1 MCVKLEVFAHFKAQS
16 SAPSS
21 SPPSP
26 SLPSLRVFLEN
37 RHQACSYLRNSAFL
51 FSLLGSVF
59 PQMCTWLPPTLLH
72 IWYPDPP
79 FSLALSL
86 AALLRAGTSRP
97 HLPSPQFYFSSLGL
111 LITTYFTYYLL
122 PLPIPITCISCSL
135 SYLSAPGLR
144 GFLSLLFPAV
154 CPRAYNGLAHSRY
167 SISAC

>member
-26 SLPSLRVFLEN
+26 SLPRLRVFLEN

-59 PQMCTWLPPTLLH
+59 PQMCTWLPPALLH

-97 HLPSPQFYFSSLGL
+97 HLPSPQFYFSSLAL
-111 LITTYFTYYLL
+111 LITTYFTYYLYV
-122 PLPIPITCISCSL
+122 LPITFTY
-135 SYLSAPGLR
+135 YLYI
-144 GFLSLLFPAV
+144 LLTQLLV
-154 CPRAYNGLAHSRY
+154 SSRTVGV
-167 SISAC
+167 SISSVPCCLPQGLQWPCT